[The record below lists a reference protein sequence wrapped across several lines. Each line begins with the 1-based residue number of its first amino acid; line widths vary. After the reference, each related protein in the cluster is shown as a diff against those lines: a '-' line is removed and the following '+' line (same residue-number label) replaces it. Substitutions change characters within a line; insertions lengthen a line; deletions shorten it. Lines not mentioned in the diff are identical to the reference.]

1 MITEGSEHL
10 DHPAEDVF
18 AFIADLRN
26 DPHWHSDVLE
36 ARLTN
41 GVSVRKGSIFEIK
54 TKPFMGVSGGTVT
67 VSEYEPPG
75 RIVFDVE
82 MGKMTPTTT
91 FTVTPQ
97 DGGSLVTRRIDME
110 PKGVMRLMAPFM
122 AGMAQRRNA
131 GFLAELKRVLE
142 SGNDPAQSEG

>member
-10 DHPAEDVF
+10 DRPVEEVF
-18 AFIADLRN
+18 AFITDVRN
-26 DPHWHSDVLE
+26 DPRWHTDVIE
-36 ARLTN
+36 ARLTG
-41 GVSVRKGSIFEIK
+41 GVSVGKGSIFEIR

-82 MGKMTPTTT
+82 MGKMRPTTT
-91 FTVTPQ
+91 LTVMPE
-97 DGGSLVTRRIDME
+97 DGGSRVTRRIDME
-110 PKGVMRLMAPFM
+110 PYGVMRLMAPFM
-122 AGMAQRRNA
+122 AGMARRRNA

-142 SGNDPAQSEG
+142 SGG